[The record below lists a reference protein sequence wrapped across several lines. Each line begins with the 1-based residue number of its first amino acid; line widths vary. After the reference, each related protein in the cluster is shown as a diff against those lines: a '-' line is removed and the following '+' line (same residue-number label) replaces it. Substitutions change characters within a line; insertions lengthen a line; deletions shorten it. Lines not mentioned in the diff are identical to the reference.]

1 MEARHSNSHVTSKSS
16 CHLLWHQGCRSTENP
31 TADTEARRVSSLLA
45 ACLSWGRRSWSSA
58 MEEEAI
64 CLHIVCITAQCFLPG
79 SHNAACPQQF
89 QRHPSRVHPGQAVS
103 WDKDYLR
110 LKVASVLWPEVTWCQ
125 RLLSKADFQNEIK
138 SRLCHRT
145 AVNWDHRTCSRRKVT
160 GVHRLHEA
168 RIQRLWWV
176 RSPFR
181 TDYSRFCKVTRPRL
195 IYLKCYWRPGSRV

>member
-1 MEARHSNSHVTSKSS
+1 
-16 CHLLWHQGCRSTENP
+16 
-31 TADTEARRVSSLLA
+31 
-45 ACLSWGRRSWSSA
+45 

-79 SHNAACPQQF
+79 SHNASCPQQF

-110 LKVASVLWPEVTWCQ
+110 SKVTSGQRTEATWCQ
-125 RLLSKADFQNEIK
+125 RLLSKSDFQNETK
-138 SRLCHRT
+138 SSLCHRA
-145 AVNWDHRTCSRRKVT
+145 AVNWDHRTYSRRKVT
-160 GVHRLHEA
+160 GVHRLHKA

-181 TDYSRFCKVTRPRL
+181 TDYSRYKVLQGHRDKVNLFPMLLKAREQSLGEVKAYFQSKVTAISWP
-195 IYLKCYWRPGSRV
+195 